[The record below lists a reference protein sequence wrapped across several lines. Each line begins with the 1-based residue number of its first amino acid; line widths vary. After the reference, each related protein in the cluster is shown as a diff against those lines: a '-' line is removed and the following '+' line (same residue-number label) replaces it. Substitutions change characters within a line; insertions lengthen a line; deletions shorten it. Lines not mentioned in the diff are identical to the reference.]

1 MNILGI
7 AYLTMVMVLPDGS
20 YQFAYEQF
28 NSDSITVNALS
39 SCLRAGEEF
48 IKEDPDRNITFDCE
62 FVPEERSF

>member
-28 NSDSITVNALS
+28 KSDSILVDALS
-39 SCLRAGEEF
+39 AGNKAGDDFIYEDPEHNVAFKCEF
-48 IKEDPDRNITFDCE
+48 IPKEKE
-62 FVPEERSF
+62 L